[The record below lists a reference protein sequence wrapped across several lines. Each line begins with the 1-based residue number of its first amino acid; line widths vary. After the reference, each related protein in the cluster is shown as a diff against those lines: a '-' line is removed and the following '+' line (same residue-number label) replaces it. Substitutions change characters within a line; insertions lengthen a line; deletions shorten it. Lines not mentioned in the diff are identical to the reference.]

1 MIVDLPV
8 LYSFRRCPYAM
19 RARMGLAYSG
29 LSYEHRE
36 ISLKDRPQS
45 LYDISSKG
53 TVPVLQLENGHVID
67 ESIDIIKWALA
78 QNDPKDW
85 YQYQKEDQDRLVEM
99 NDNEFKKRL
108 DKYKYHVR
116 FPDNALEDYRNDIA
130 KNLELYDER
139 LLSSRYMVGE
149 KIQLADIALMPFIR
163 QCAHVDLF
171 WFNENFE
178 NLSKWLTSFKESKL
192 FISIMTKHKIWD
204 QASEGIL
211 INWDGI
217 NQ

>member
-108 DKYKYHVR
+108 D
-116 FPDNALEDYRNDIA
+116 
-130 KNLELYDER
+130 
-139 LLSSRYMVGE
+139 
-149 KIQLADIALMPFIR
+149 
-163 QCAHVDLF
+163 
-171 WFNENFE
+171 
-178 NLSKWLTSFKESKL
+178 SFCSN
-192 FISIMTKHKIWD
+192 
-204 QASEGIL
+204 G
-211 INWDGI
+211 
-217 NQ
+217 

>member
-1 MIVDLPV
+1 MKKYNWYIAGNGATGQV
-8 LYSFRRCPYAM
+8 
-19 RARMGLAYSG
+19 LAYMLQNAGYSVCM
-29 LSYEHRE
+29 LTHK
-36 ISLKDRPQS
+36 IQS
-45 LYDISSKG
+45 S
-53 TVPVLQLENGHVID
+53 P
-67 ESIDIIKWALA
+67 IKL
-78 QNDPKDW
+78 
-85 YQYQKEDQDRLVEM
+85 QYQKEDQDRLVEM

-130 KNLELYDER
+130 KDLELYDER
-139 LLSSRYMVGE
+139 LLSSRYMLGE

-163 QCAHVDLF
+163 QCAHVDLS

-178 NLSKWLTSFKESKL
+178 NLSKWLISFKESKL
-192 FISIMTKHKIWD
+192 FISIMTKHKVWD